1 MNNSTLRP
9 LRDSILFLIRLHL
22 LGLAVL
28 SFCRLVLLWA
38 NMPAEGIDY
47 GLLGRSLLIG
57 VRFDNLIVCYIQAL
71 PVVILTVLTLCTLHR
86 SDGQRITDACQRV
99 IAWTEGILYGL
110 VILIE
115 VANAR
120 YFHFFDNHLNYQVT
134 EWFGFAGDTAGMVL
148 QDSVNLIFL
157 LIAVLLIIGFA
168 FVLVKLTRK
177 AVAAKYDAPKPPTWS
192 SYLTGA
198 IVCLVVYGLV
208 FIGMRGSLQRYPLKV
223 SFAYF
228 CDKPFY
234 NKLGVNPV
242 FNIIKTAENG
252 GNTLPDFLAT
262 VRWEEAEAYVRE
274 QLSDSTLS
282 VSSDSLFLGT
292 ALSEK
297 PLNVVLVLMESMSRV
312 NLERQYN
319 GQYLTPYL
327 RLLRDSS
334 WYWSNAYSAG
344 IHTNN
349 GIVASQYGYVPNFAR
364 TMMDV
369 NANHYT
375 GLPFYLQQAGYT
387 NLAFVTGNPQY
398 DNMNSFWRENHIPT
412 IYSLYD
418 YEQDAV
424 VNNFGVPDDYLFRWG
439 TDKLNTVEEPF
450 FATFLTVSNH
460 LPYVVPDSF
469 QSRGSNDEERII
481 AYADDAIRRFMTEAR
496 QTEWGRNTLFILTGD
511 HGAPLNSP
519 YEMTL
524 PLNEIPIYFVAPGL
538 KPQEYTLPAS
548 QTDIYPTTL
557 ALLGID
563 YENPT
568 MGRDLLHENRKYAVF
583 ASNEHLGVSDGE
595 WFWCYG
601 LNSRQEHLYKIGS
614 PEDIKDRYP
623 ERAEDMRHYGISMQR
638 VNLERMNQRKSL

>member
-1 MNNSTLRP
+1 
-9 LRDSILFLIRLHL
+9 
-22 LGLAVL
+22 
-28 SFCRLVLLWA
+28 
-38 NMPAEGIDY
+38 MPAEGVDY
-47 GLLGRSLLIG
+47 GLLGRSMLIG
-57 VRFDNLIVCYIQAL
+57 LKFDNLIVCYIQAL
-71 PVVILTVLTLCTLHR
+71 PVVVLTVLTLCTLKR
-86 SDGQRITDACQRV
+86 ADGRRLTGRCKRA
-99 IAWTEGILYGL
+99 IAWFEGGLYGV

-134 EWFGFAGDTAGMVL
+134 EWFGFAGDTAGMVFG
-148 QDSVNLIFL
+148 DGTNLWFL
-157 LIAVLLIIGFA
+157 LTGIVLIALFVY
-168 FVLVKLTRK
+168 VLVRLTRR
-177 AVAAKYDAPKPPTWS
+177 AVAIRYEGEPVVPVGA
-192 SYLTGA
+192 YLRGA
-198 IVCLVVYGLV
+198 AVCVLVYGLV
-208 FIGMRGSLQRYPLKV
+208 FVGMRGSLQRYPLKV

-234 NKLGVNPV
+234 NKLGVNPL

-252 GNTLPDFLAT
+252 GNSLPDFLAA
-262 VRWEEAEAYVRE
+262 VRLEEAEAFVCE
-274 QLSDSTLS
+274 ESEDGSCA
-282 VSSDSLFLGT
+282 DSLNVDV
-292 ALSEK
+292 LSYDR
-297 PLNVVLVLMESMSRV
+297 PLNVVLVLMESMTRV
-312 NLERQYN
+312 NLERQYA

-327 RLLRDSS
+327 RALRDSS

-375 GLPFYLQQAGYT
+375 GLPYYLQQAGYT

-418 YEQDAV
+418 YEQEAV
-424 VNNFGVPDDYLFRWG
+424 VNNFGVPDDYMFRRG
-439 TDKLNTVEEPF
+439 IDKLNTVKEPF
-450 FATFLTVSNH
+450 FATFVTVSNH
-460 LPYVVPDSF
+460 LPYVVPEAYRL
-469 QSRGSNDEERII
+469 RGGNDEERII
-481 AYADDAIRRFMTEAR
+481 AYADDAVRCFMTAAR
-496 QTEWGRNTLFILTGD
+496 RTGWGRNTLFILTGD
-511 HGAPLNSP
+511 HGAPLHSP

-538 KPQEYTLPAS
+538 KPQTYSQPAS
-548 QTDIYPTTL
+548 QTDIFPTAL

-568 MGRDLLHENRKYAVF
+568 LGKDLLHQCRKYAFF

-601 LNSRQEHLYKIGS
+601 LNSRQEHLYRIGS
-614 PEDIKDRYP
+614 GEDVKDRYP
-623 ERAEDMRHYGISMQR
+623 NRAEAMRRYGICMQR
-638 VNLERMNQRKSL
+638 VNLERMNQRKAL